1 VNKAPGLLL
10 TIGLMVELVEN
21 NELGPK
27 VAAKGGSKGLLW
39 TPLPKGGMVSNRV
52 PGICCG

>member
-1 VNKAPGLLL
+1 MNKAPGLLL